1 MKKTLWLLVV
11 LLVVI
16 AVLFQQNHTL
26 RTERDRQISNV
37 ETLMGEVK
45 LYKVKDSLNVA
56 SVSSL
61 NLTVEE
67 LKKYRAE
74 DAKLIKELKL
84 RLKDVEYIAKTE
96 IKTKDSLIYKI
107 DTVGC
112 FHYRDKWLR
121 VDACIADSSMVIE
134 TRDSIAQIVHAIYK
148 HRFLWWKWGIKGFRQ
163 EIVNFNPKSK
173 IEYSEI
179 VKVCKKCLSY
189 MYGQDF
195 F

>member
-179 VKVCKKCLSY
+179 VKVCKK
-189 MYGQDF
+189 
-195 F
+195 

>member
-1 MKKTLWLLVV
+1 MKKLPWLLVV

-84 RLKDVEYIAKTE
+84 RPKDVEYIAKTE

-179 VKVCKKCLSY
+179 VKVCEK
-189 MYGQDF
+189 
-195 F
+195 

>member
-1 MKKTLWLLVV
+1 MAISC
-11 LLVVI
+11 I
-16 AVLFQQNHTL
+16 AGCDSRSLSAKSYSPD
-26 RTERDRQISNV
+26 RTCRQISNV

-148 HRFLWWKWGIKGFRQ
+148 HRFLWWKWGIKGFPAGDCKLQ
-163 EIVNFNPKSK
+163 
-173 IEYSEI
+173 SE
-179 VKVCKKCLSY
+179 V
-189 MYGQDF
+189 
-195 F
+195 